1 MKILI
6 KLLNKKHSKE
16 VKKDTMIK
24 FEWKSIEKLNN
35 KEWVLQKSLD
45 DETKINHKSLLQVFN
60 IYFVCFLLKLLVCN
74 VVVVVVVVF

>member
-1 MKILI
+1 
-6 KLLNKKHSKE
+6 
-16 VKKDTMIK
+16 MIK
-24 FEWKSIEKLNN
+24 FEWKSIENLNN
-35 KEWVLQKSLD
+35 KEWVLQTSLD